1 MSEQDEQVT
10 VELPAIAP
18 SNEMPEEIREKLDA
32 VVQWVFGDM
41 QRAAAAEAE
50 KLGVS
55 EYELPGGT
63 AQFWGVVN
71 RGDLPELRTHVT
83 LTIADSGLT
92 DAQPEELASAA
103 RATSDALFNADQ
115 GECPCP
121 KCEAKRAAASGQVH

>member
-10 VELPAIAP
+10 VALPAIAP

-32 VVQWVFGDM
+32 VIQWVFGDM

-50 KLGVS
+50 RLGVS

-103 RATSDALFNADQ
+103 RAAADDLLNAEQ
-115 GECPCP
+115 SECPCP
-121 KCEAKRAAASGQVH
+121 KYEAKRAAASGQVH

>member
-10 VELPAIAP
+10 VEPPAIAP
-18 SNEMPEEIREKLDA
+18 SSEMPEEIREKLDA
-32 VVQWVFGDM
+32 VVQWVFNDM

-92 DAQPEELASAA
+92 DAQPEELTSAA
-103 RATSDALFNADQ
+103 RATTDALLGAEQ

-121 KCEAKRAAASGQVH
+121 NCEAKRAAASGQVH

>member
-1 MSEQDEQVT
+1 MSEQDEQVM
-10 VELPAIAP
+10 VELPAIASP
-18 SNEMPEEIREKLDA
+18 NEMPEEIREKLDA

-41 QRAAAAEAE
+41 QRAAAAGAE

-63 AQFWGVVN
+63 AQFCSVVN

-103 RATSDALFNADQ
+103 RAATDALLGAEQ

-121 KCEAKRAAASGQVH
+121 SCEAKRAAANGQVH

>member
-1 MSEQDEQVT
+1 MSEQDEKVT

-18 SNEMPEEIREKLDA
+18 SNEMPKEIRDKLDA

-50 KLGVS
+50 RLGVS

-103 RATSDALFNADQ
+103 RAAADDLLNAEQ
-115 GECPCP
+115 SECPCP
-121 KCEAKRAAASGQVH
+121 NCEAKRAAASGQVH